1 MKLLLPHKKPLW
13 FESLLLQDINPG
25 HNGFWCLNLTKLL
38 LLIEV
43 WLCIAACPR
52 YHPMCN
58 PAQQTTT
65 TQTHAQ
71 ISTLETAD
79 WNWQEQ
85 PRDSICKLFWLP
97 RHHVLAAFYLY
108 QIAVHRRDSS
118 KTTGLLSK
126 VFTGSHQSRIST
138 FERVNLGTHC
148 SNVVAST
155 WLLFFFLF
163 IFFFMKSTGP
173 APSSYC

>member
-1 MKLLLPHKKPLW
+1 
-13 FESLLLQDINPG
+13 
-25 HNGFWCLNLTKLL
+25 
-38 LLIEV
+38 
-43 WLCIAACPR
+43 
-52 YHPMCN
+52 MCDS
-58 PAQQTTT
+58 AQQTTT

-108 QIAVHRRDSS
+108 QVAAHRRDSS

-126 VFTGSHQSRIST
+126 VFTGSHQSRISSV
-138 FERVNLGTHC
+138 ELVNLGTHC
-148 SNVVAST
+148 LNMVAST
-155 WLLFFFLF
+155 WLLFFLS
-163 IFFFMKSTGP
+163 FFFLWKAQGLLLQVTANHQCDQFSQTRRCRAYRWYSLLCLVCGP
-173 APSSYC
+173 AGLLLNWDQSTVQSTSALCLCF